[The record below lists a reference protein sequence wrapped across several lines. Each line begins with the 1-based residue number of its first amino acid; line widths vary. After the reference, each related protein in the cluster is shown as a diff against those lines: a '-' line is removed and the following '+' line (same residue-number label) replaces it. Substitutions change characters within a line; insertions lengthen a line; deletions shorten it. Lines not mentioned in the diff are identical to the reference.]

1 MVQRK
6 ILPFSK
12 RFQLHYYHC
21 HFLLQLI
28 MIQLDSSP
36 DDPVCALPACIC
48 LSEEHS
54 IDPLHATAMS
64 LLARMHFEMNNIKQA
79 RSVMKAAM
87 PVLIQHGHVFFQGE
101 AWLTL
106 SKCRLS
112 ELKDLESEGGKDEMV
127 KTHTRIGIS
136 TAELSNNKIRRS
148 TLLKRCA
155 KDLKHATDMFEMIV

>member
-1 MVQRK
+1 
-6 ILPFSK
+6 
-12 RFQLHYYHC
+12 
-21 HFLLQLI
+21 
-28 MIQLDSSP
+28 
-36 DDPVCALPACIC
+36 
-48 LSEEHS
+48 
-54 IDPLHATAMS
+54 
-64 LLARMHFEMNNIKQA
+64 
-79 RSVMKAAM
+79 MKAAM

-155 KDLKHATDMFEMIV
+155 KDLKHATDTFEMIGDVRRLREVYYLQAQVYHLIPGHVSDRNNAAQQHQEMNNAIVSSVCPARNDFLQNIVVQ